1 MRSDDVACGKGAE
14 RMPENVRQRNYT
26 LLRHVGAAFLT
37 APAYEAIGLSAGFLQ
52 AGVTRVI
59 ATLWAV
65 PGSVSKV

>member
-1 MRSDDVACGKGAE
+1 
-14 RMPENVRQRNYT
+14 MPENVRQRNYT